1 MAPEFGP
8 SFGAMTPEYPLNTL
22 FSSLSLNQVPET
34 FLSID
39 GETGKNMT
47 KHKTNLPR
55 DLAANG
61 LNLAIRATERTLG
74 SLRTAYRS
82 LTGTEAPLRPVSA
95 PSGQQPAVPIEM
107 SVTPD
112 YIVCLEDG
120 RRFKMLKGHLRSS
133 YNMSPEE
140 YRQKWGLPEDYPMV
154 APRYREKRVRMAKD
168 MGLGHMRKPR
178 ARKKTGKGG
187 RAESKKAA

>member
-1 MAPEFGP
+1 
-8 SFGAMTPEYPLNTL
+8 LNWGI
-22 FSSLSLNQVPET
+22 SSLSLSHVPET
-34 FLSID
+34 FLNLKGIQVR
-39 GETGKNMT
+39 KMT
-47 KHKTNLPR
+47 KQTTNFPR

-61 LNLAIRATERTLG
+61 LNVAIRATERTLG
-74 SLRTAYRS
+74 SLRAAYRS
-82 LTGTEAPLRPVSA
+82 LTGTEAPVHPVTAS
-95 PSGQQPAVPIEM
+95 SGQQPAVPIEM
-107 SVTPD
+107 SVMPD

-140 YRQKWGLPEDYPMV
+140 YREKWGLPEDYPMV
-154 APRYREKRVRMAKD
+154 APNYREKRIRMAKD

-178 ARKKTGKGG
+178 ARKKTGKAD